1 MGKNMEEYKKFLDEI
16 NGKNINFLIGS
27 GASTGII
34 PNLWLKGIEKS
45 FEDLL
50 VDEDLEKYRNELYF
64 IWFNY
69 WVAKTRILNKPTIP
83 REEDVYKNYI
93 DFVNNLIILL
103 NNEGF
108 DRPKKVNIF
117 TTNYDTL
124 FELAFDHHSKRG
136 AITFFN
142 DGSRGFLQKYISSEN
157 FYINASHTGVS
168 ESFSRNIPIINL
180 LKIHGSVTW
189 RKDDESDNIEVSL
202 NNNNFNKLKVEADKY
217 IENAQ
222 VVNIIENLDKDSYNF
237 VDLKNDLENIFN
249 DDSIELTEFQNSY
262 EKLNIVSPTK
272 EKFKETVFQ
281 QHYYQMLRI
290 LSFELERKDSV
301 LVVFGFSFADEHIRE
316 IVKRSI
322 TNPYLK
328 VYIICYSQ
336 KGEKDIKEYLK
347 GLNNIT
353 YWPNFNDN
361 SRLKGDFKFLNNL
374 MKGWK

>member
-1 MGKNMEEYKKFLDEI
+1 M
-16 NGKNINFLIGS
+16 
-27 GASTGII
+27 
-34 PNLWLKGIEKS
+34 
-45 FEDLL
+45 
-50 VDEDLEKYRNELYF
+50 
-64 IWFNY
+64 
-69 WVAKTRILNKPTIP
+69 
-83 REEDVYKNYI
+83 
-93 DFVNNLIILL
+93 
-103 NNEGF
+103 
-108 DRPKKVNIF
+108 
-117 TTNYDTL
+117 
-124 FELAFDHHSKRG
+124 
-136 AITFFN
+136 
-142 DGSRGFLQKYISSEN
+142 
-157 FYINASHTGVS
+157 
-168 ESFSRNIPIINL
+168 
-180 LKIHGSVTW
+180 
-189 RKDDESDNIEVSL
+189 
-202 NNNNFNKLKVEADKY
+202 EADKY